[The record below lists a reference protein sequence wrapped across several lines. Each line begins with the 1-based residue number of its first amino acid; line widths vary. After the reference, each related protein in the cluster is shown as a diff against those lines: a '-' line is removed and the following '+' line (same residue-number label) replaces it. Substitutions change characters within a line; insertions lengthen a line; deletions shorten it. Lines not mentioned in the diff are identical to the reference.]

1 MHDFLSVTDVK
12 KKQVV
17 KLWNLATNLK
27 KRPISGA
34 LRNRNIL
41 LLFEKPSTRT
51 RVSFEVGVNQLSGH
65 PIYMD
70 SSSSQLS
77 RGESIEDTA
86 HTLDRYIDVVVARV
100 YKHEDLVKLALA
112 MEKPVVNALS
122 DIEHPCQGLSDLFT
136 INEKLGRI
144 DGVNIAYVGDP
155 NNVFNSLVLG
165 AAIMGARVILASPEG
180 YMPRKAIVD
189 RAEEIQS
196 GSLKMAESPAAAVK
210 DADVVYSDVFVSM
223 GDEKQREERLRA
235 FLPTYQVNTKLLDQA
250 PKGALFMH
258 CLPAH
263 YGEETTKEAVYGP
276 RSIVFDQ
283 AENKLHVQKAIL
295 TDIIDDLE

>member
-1 MHDFLSVTDVK
+1 MTDVK
-12 KKQVV
+12 KEQVV

-27 KRPISGA
+27 KRPIGGA
-34 LRNRNIL
+34 LRDRNIL

-86 HTLDRYIDVVVARV
+86 HTLDRYIDIVVARV
-100 YKHEDLVKLALA
+100 YKHEDLIKLALA

-165 AAIMGARVILASPEG
+165 AAIMGARVILASPKG

-189 RAEEIQS
+189 RAEEIQR
-196 GSLKMAESPAAAVK
+196 GSLKMAESPAAAVT
-210 DADVVYSDVFVSM
+210 
-223 GDEKQREERLRA
+223 G
-235 FLPTYQVNTKLLDQA
+235 
-250 PKGALFMH
+250 
-258 CLPAH
+258 
-263 YGEETTKEAVYGP
+263 
-276 RSIVFDQ
+276 
-283 AENKLHVQKAIL
+283 
-295 TDIIDDLE
+295 